1 MKLRKV
7 LMPDTFRVCVIGRTG
22 RGDYGH
28 GIDTVW
34 ADVPGV
40 EVVAVADDDRQG
52 LAKAAERLRVARTFA
67 DYRQMLDEMKPDIVA
82 ITPRWVDQHRDMIVA
97 AAERG
102 IHIYMEKPFC
112 RTLAEADEC
121 VAACERTHTRLA
133 IAHQTRYSPQIEVVR
148 QMISSGRI
156 GRLLEMRGRGKEDQR
171 GGGEDLFVLGSH
183 IMNLIC
189 TFGGE
194 PAWCFGH
201 VLAAGKPVGPD
212 DVREGPEGLGALA
225 GDAVHAVYG
234 LRDGVT
240 ASFDSVRG
248 AGQGARFALV
258 ICGSAGLIEIQTGS
272 LPNVKYLDD
281 PTWSPGRSGKA
292 WQNVS
297 SAGVGEPEPLSDASA
312 HAGNKAAVLDLLAAI
327 RENRDT
333 LCNQYD
339 ARWTIEMIMGVFES
353 HRQRGPVKL
362 PLANRQNPLAMLKA

>member
-1 MKLRKV
+1 
-7 LMPDTFRVCVIGRTG
+7 MPETFRVGIIGRTG

-34 ADVPGV
+34 SDVPGV
-40 EVVAVADDDRQG
+40 EVVAVADDDRAG
-52 LAKAAERLRVARTFA
+52 LAKAAARLQGTRAFA
-67 DYRQMLDEMKPDIVA
+67 DYRAMLDEMKPDIVA
-82 ITPRWVDQHRDMIVA
+82 IAPRWVDQHRDMIVA

-112 RTLAEADEC
+112 RSLAEADEC

-148 QMISSGRI
+148 QMIAAGRI
-156 GRLLEMRGRGKEDQR
+156 GRLLELRGRGKEDQR

-189 TFGGE
+189 TFGGTTQ
-194 PAWCFGH
+194 WCFGR
-201 VLAAGKPVGPD
+201 VLSAGHPVGAD
-212 DVREGPEGLGALA
+212 DVREGPEGLGPLA

-234 LRDGVT
+234 LPDGVT
-240 ASFDSVRG
+240 ATFDSVRG
-248 AGQGARFALV
+248 AGQGARFALLV
-258 ICGSAGLIEIQTGS
+258 CGSAGLIEIQTGS
-272 LPNVKYLDD
+272 LPSVKYLDD
-281 PTWSPGRSGKA
+281 PAWSPGRSGKV

-297 SAGVGEPEPLSDASA
+297 SAGIGQDEPLADTSA

-327 RENRDT
+327 REDRDT

-353 HRQRGPVKL
+353 HCQQRPVKL
-362 PLANRQNPLAMLKA
+362 PLANRQNLLAALKR